1 MPKSLY
7 FLLQDIYYQLIPWST
22 PSHKIKV
29 AFIVHPRTEED
40 TLRKFPFLRVFP
52 ISFVR
57 AVMKRFWV
65 VSVAPIHVGDK
76 RHEGIVL
83 SIPLTAKQMLEDR
96 PRAVRYIKQAYAY
109 AHKRGAKVV
118 GLGALTASL
127 THGGTLLNGTDK
139 TPRITTGRLF
149 TSLNVATL
157 VNRGVVACGLDKKN
171 IVVSVVGAA
180 GSIGSAAA
188 QILSFWGYNNLLLI
202 DLSNKKERME
212 EIASYI
218 KEHNKLAT
226 VTISDELSDV
236 RGTQVIVTATSKEG
250 ALITSEHVVPGVI
263 IVDDAQPSDVDEE
276 LLMRDDLLILSGGAV
291 RTEHVKIPF
300 NMGLKDSST
309 IYSCLAEALLLNEMH
324 EVRGSSLGEF
334 RKIDMDSVEE
344 LSAVAKQFSFESGVF
359 QNNKRVYSDS
369 DVEHIRSLHL

>member
-1 MPKSLY
+1 M
-7 FLLQDIYYQLIPWST
+7 
-22 PSHKIKV
+22 

-40 TLRKFPFLRVFP
+40 TIKKFPFLRILP
-52 ISFVR
+52 ISLVR
-57 AVMKRFWV
+57 LIMKHFWV
-65 VSVAPIHVGDK
+65 VRVAPIHVGEK
-76 RHEGIVL
+76 RNEGIVL
-83 SIPLTAKQMLEDR
+83 SIPLTAKQMLDDR
-96 PRAVRYIKQAYAY
+96 PRAVRFIKQAYAY
-109 AHKRGAKVV
+109 AHKQGASVV

-127 THGGTLLNGTDK
+127 THGGTLLNGSEH

-157 VNRGVVACGLDKKN
+157 VHRGVTALGLDKKN

-218 KEHNKLAT
+218 KEHNRLAT
-226 VTISDELSDV
+226 VTISDAISDV
-236 RGTQVIVTATSKEG
+236 KGTQVIVTATSKEG
-250 ALITSEHVVPGVI
+250 ALITSEHVSPGVI
-263 IVDDAQPSDVDEE
+263 IVDDAQPSDVEEE

-291 RTEHVKIPF
+291 RTPHVKIPF
-300 NMGLKDSST
+300 DMGLKDSST
-309 IYSCLAEALLLNEMH
+309 IYSCLAEALLLNEMKH
-324 EVRGSSLGEF
+324 VRGSSLGEF
-334 RKIDMDSVEE
+334 RKIDMDTVQE
-344 LSAVAKQFSFESGVF
+344 LSVVAKEFSFESGVF